1 MSSPTPL
8 AEGRQPP
15 HSTVTGDLVCS
26 VCLMKP
32 SGRNRMAELFRCG
45 NNPEYDEFMGRV
57 IGYAIRTRGIEA
69 FG

>member
-1 MSSPTPL
+1 
-8 AEGRQPP
+8 
-15 HSTVTGDLVCS
+15 
-26 VCLMKP
+26 MKP